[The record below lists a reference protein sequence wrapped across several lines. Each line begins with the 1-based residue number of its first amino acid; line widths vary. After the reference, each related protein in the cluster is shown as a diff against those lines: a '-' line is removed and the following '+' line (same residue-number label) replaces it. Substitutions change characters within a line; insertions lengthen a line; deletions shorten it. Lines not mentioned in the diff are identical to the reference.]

1 MESVYTRETVRRR
14 SAAGRQYTG
23 KNGAAAWPWP
33 RVNAAGYFSSV
44 FARSCSWSYFSGEA
58 FFLSGWRWFA
68 VSFWR

>member
-14 SAAGRQYTG
+14 SAARASVHG
-23 KNGAAAWPWP
+23 KKRRSGVALA